1 MYKYSRMK
9 NLFASLIVF
18 CLFGCGTNTNKIK
31 NHSTELLTVQY
42 SNENEQYSLKF
53 NDPDSVSYISSTKFY
68 STNLDKLN
76 KQKLDSFI
84 KIIKV
89 KKADSIYFLPHLQ
102 TGGKYSV
109 SHPSSSFLNVEFR
122 YGDNKPKVFYDL
134 IQWVEL
140 VKSQMVLNTN

>member
-1 MYKYSRMK
+1 MK

-109 SHPSSSFLNVEFR
+109 SLPSSSFLNVEFR

-134 IQWVEL
+134 IQWLEL

>member
-1 MYKYSRMK
+1 MK

-89 KKADSIYFLPHLQ
+89 KKSDSIYFLPHLQ

-109 SHPSSSFLNVEFR
+109 SLPSSSFLNVEFR